1 MKFEHIIAAATHDTS
16 YQNDA
21 GGVKP
26 SRRWLSEATPS
37 GYEMGV
43 KAAGTP
49 VGVQDLMPS
58 CRPVVSSLKRSSTT
72 GYRLRCLRH
81 RRDQKVSLMVAK
93 SLTLR
98 WLCGQEN
105 GSMGCSSNHFRP
117 ELVPDWLRM
126 WLVFEVFWEAFGPPL
141 GV

>member
-43 KAAGTP
+43 KAAGAP
-49 VGVQDLMPS
+49 AGVRAAYAALS
-58 CRPVVSSLKRSSTT
+58 SGGVVADAPQPPAT
-72 GYRLRCLRH
+72 GC
-81 RRDQKVSLMVAK
+81 DASGIVAIK
-93 SLTLR
+93 K
-98 WLCGQEN
+98 C
-105 GSMGCSSNHFRP
+105 H
-117 ELVPDWLRM
+117 
-126 WLVFEVFWEAFGPPL
+126 
-141 GV
+141 